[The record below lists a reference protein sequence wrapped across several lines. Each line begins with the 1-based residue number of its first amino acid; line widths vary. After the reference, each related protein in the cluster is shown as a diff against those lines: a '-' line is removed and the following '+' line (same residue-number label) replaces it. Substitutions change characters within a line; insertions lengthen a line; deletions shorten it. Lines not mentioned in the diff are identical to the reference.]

1 MPGAQ
6 PQGCFPLTIL
16 CRSAIEAKEVW
27 KLQTMVKLVETRA
40 RKVAAAAF
48 IMNVVVCNMFTHDDT
63 AKFYVAF
70 LNLWNRPVIYF
81 SW

>member
-1 MPGAQ
+1 
-6 PQGCFPLTIL
+6 
-16 CRSAIEAKEVW
+16 
-27 KLQTMVKLVETRA
+27 MVKLVETRA